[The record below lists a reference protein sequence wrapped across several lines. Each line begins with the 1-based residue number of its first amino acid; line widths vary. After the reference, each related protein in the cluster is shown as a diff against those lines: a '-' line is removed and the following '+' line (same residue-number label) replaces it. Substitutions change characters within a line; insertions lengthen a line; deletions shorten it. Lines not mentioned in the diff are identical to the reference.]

1 MVEAYAKRT
10 DKDQAARDTYEFN
23 KKLNDYKTGVDVP
36 SKNTTVLKY
45 QAAYFLEHTV
55 TEIERYLTEL
65 SDKLLKKFDLF
76 SGLQL
81 NITRDL

>member
-55 TEIERYLTEL
+55 T
-65 SDKLLKKFDLF
+65 
-76 SGLQL
+76 
-81 NITRDL
+81 